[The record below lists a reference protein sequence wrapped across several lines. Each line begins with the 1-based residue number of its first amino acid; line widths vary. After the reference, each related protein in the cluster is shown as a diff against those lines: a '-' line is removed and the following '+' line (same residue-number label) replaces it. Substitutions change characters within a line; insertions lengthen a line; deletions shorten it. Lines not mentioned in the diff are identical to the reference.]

1 MACWRVSIVVVEV
14 ASRRGSIVD
23 FRGSCENGIDLIG
36 VWRCFRGW
44 MRVVSCRGRRG
55 AKKGV
60 RLGKWWF
67 AGCLNRKNLNSAKKR
82 IGFHW
87 QIQGFARPD
96 RRRGPYEHFAG
107 TSSGLEAGKQKK
119 KLHSITPCRKVY
131 RRKGNVRILVGI
143 CQRTLIN

>member
-1 MACWRVSIVVVEV
+1 MDLAEKGV
-14 ASRRGSIVD
+14 
-23 FRGSCENGIDLIG
+23 DLIG

-82 IGFHW
+82 IGFHGKFKVL
-87 QIQGFARPD
+87 QGLIDEEVPMSTLRARARDLKP
-96 RRRGPYEHFAG
+96 G
-107 TSSGLEAGKQKK
+107 SKK
-119 KLHSITPCRKVY
+119 KNAQHYPL
-131 RRKGNVRILVGI
+131 
-143 CQRTLIN
+143 